1 MKRSL
6 VHSRRSDTTSD
17 WQPRPLGELIRL
29 QKGVSYKGE
38 FLDKPGPW
46 LLGLGT
52 IALGGGLMLDKA
64 RTYSGP
70 IRKRQRASPGD
81 LILAVVG
88 ITPEGSVIGSPAL
101 IPPNAIGEFAIT
113 HHVAKAEII
122 SKDSADVRFLYYLLR
137 NRKFADYVRGVQYGS
152 TVPAVSIPDVLSY
165 EAGIPPI
172 HEQRAIARVLGSLDD
187 KIELNRRMNQT
198 LEEICRALF
207 KFWFV
212 DFGPVRAKA
221 EGRWKKGESLPGC
234 PADMWDLW
242 PSEFEESEIGEIPR
256 GWGVD
261 GLGKVASCHRDLI
274 DPSEIDPEEKYVG
287 LEHITPRSLSLWH
300 WGRVGDTVSG
310 KARFKRG
317 EILCGKLRPYFHK
330 VCVPWFDG
338 VASTDILTIAPKS
351 SDWFGFALG
360 HFSSAALVDYAT
372 AASNG
377 TKMPRTSWEDL
388 ARWQVA
394 MPPVEIART
403 LTTVFLPLV
412 SKMGKA
418 IEEST
423 LLGETRDT
431 LLPKLL
437 SGEIRVSQV
446 EAP

>member
-1 MKRSL
+1 MK
-6 VHSRRSDTTSD
+6 HEFPTRR
-17 WQPRPLGELIRL
+17 LGEVCEIIMGQSPPGSTYNECGDGLPFFQGVADFGARYPTQRVWCTLPSRIAEPGDVLLSIRAPIGRVNL
-29 QKGVSYKGE
+29 ASYRCAVGRGLAILRAKAREDQTFIE
-38 FLDKPGPW
+38 F
-46 LLGLGT
+46 
-52 IALGGGLMLDKA
+52 ALRSARTKWDAMEGGGTVFANATRSQLETLEV
-64 RTYSGP
+64 P
-70 IRKRQRASPGD
+70 W
-81 LILAVVG
+81 
-88 ITPEGSVIGSPAL
+88 
-101 IPPNAIGEFAIT
+101 PNAGF
-113 HHVAKAEII
+113 
-122 SKDSADVRFLYYLLR
+122 R
-137 NRKFADYVRGVQYGS
+137 
-152 TVPAVSIPDVLSY
+152 
-165 EAGIPPI
+165 
-172 HEQRAIARVLGSLDD
+172 RAIARVLGSLDD

-221 EGRWKKGESLPGC
+221 EGRWKKGESLPGM

-242 PSEFEESEIGEIPR
+242 PSEFEESEIGEIPE

-261 GLGKVASCHRDLI
+261 GLGKVASCRRDLI

-317 EILCGKLRPYFHK
+317 EILFGKLRPYFHK

-394 MPPVEIART
+394 LPPVELART

>member
-1 MKRSL
+1 MK
-6 VHSRRSDTTSD
+6 HEFPTRR
-17 WQPRPLGELIRL
+17 LGEVCENFDRL
-29 QKGVSYKGE
+29 RVPLS
-38 FLDKPGPW
+38 
-46 LLGLGT
+46 
-52 IALGGGLMLDKA
+52 
-64 RTYSGP
+64 S
-70 IRKRQRASPGD
+70 RQRSKRRGTFPYYGAAG
-81 LILAVVG
+81 ILDYVDQHIFDGMYLLVG
-88 ITPEGSVIGSPAL
+88 EDGSVATEEGRPVLQLPVGKFWVNNHA
-101 IPPNAIGEFAIT
+101 
-113 HHVAKAEII
+113 HVLRGRTDEET
-122 SKDSADVRFLYYLLR
+122 RFLFYALS
-137 NRKFADYVRGVQYGS
+137 AIYVRPYLSGSVQPKLSQENLNRIEIPY
-152 TVPAVSIPDVLSY
+152 PAESDR
-165 EAGIPPI
+165 
-172 HEQRAIARVLGSLDD
+172 RAIARVLGSFDD

-212 DFGPVRAKA
+212 DFGPVRAKM

-261 GLGKVASCHRDLI
+261 GLGKVASCRRDLI

-317 EILCGKLRPYFHK
+317 EILFGKLRPYFHK

-394 MPPVEIART
+394 LPPVELART

-437 SGEIRVSQV
+437 SGEIRVKVDS
-446 EAP
+446 